1 MHGGD
6 SDALAITPMM
16 IGETYYYEYDVAD
29 AVDVV
34 AYLTNS
40 VGENRT
46 ITLSI
51 ELSWPITDMH
61 LLVSFDFYILNL
73 FDKLRY
79 LVFVTSMPA
88 YFRLHV

>member
-40 VGENRT
+40 IGENRT
-46 ITLSI
+46 ITQSI

-61 LLVSFDFYILNL
+61 LLVSFAFYISIWNSVVR
-73 FDKLRY
+73 FE
-79 LVFVTSMPA
+79 FI
-88 YFRLHV
+88 